1 VGVYG
6 NTGIM
11 ELQELRRN
19 IGKKVYNIC
28 KNIAITRK
36 KRIKTVTLNPNPDAF
51 SNFVG
56 KI

>member
-1 VGVYG
+1 ME
-6 NTGIM
+6 IQESR

-36 KRIKTVTLNPNPDAF
+36 KTN
-51 SNFVG
+51 
-56 KI
+56 